1 MTFYKRLATQGNV
14 GYTAA
19 PGTYA
24 TVMAI
29 PTVWV
34 LTHMQLALPY
44 YIAIASALWMAAWY
58 VVNRALPEFN
68 DADPAEIVLDE
79 ALSFTFVFVG
89 IVPSLMHLCIG
100 FALFRVFDI
109 YKPFGIAHL
118 EQIGGAWGIMLDDLI
133 AALLSCACLH
143 LMIYAGIA

>member
-34 LTHMQLALPY
+34 LTHMHLPLPC
-44 YIAIASALWMAAWY
+44 YITVASILWIAAWY
-58 VVNRALPEFN
+58 VVNRALPEFT
-68 DADPAEIVLDE
+68 ATDPSEIVLDE

-89 IVPSLMHLCIG
+89 IVPSLMQLCIG
-100 FALFRVFDI
+100 FVLFRLFDI
-109 YKPFGIAHL
+109 YKPLGIAYI
-118 EQIGGAWGIMLDDLI
+118 EQIEGAWGIMLDDLF
-133 AALLSCACLH
+133 AAVLSCACLH
-143 LMIYAGIA
+143 LLIYKEIA